1 MKELNDAEVEAVSG
15 GDALMTVAGIVVG
28 VAAGAL
34 VVGTGGAILA
44 SGIIGGAIWGGGSAL
59 LHYLR

>member
-1 MKELNDAEVEAVSG
+1 MKELNDTEVEAVSG

-28 VAAGAL
+28 VAAGAF

-44 SGIIGGAIWGGGSAL
+44 SGIIGRAI
-59 LHYLR
+59 